1 MASTHGG
8 LRYKWHSKPCHKS
21 TRRLFFRFFA
31 HKFLAVAASKH
42 AWQPWLVVKAASR
55 YKTPMPKL
63 PRQRA
68 DQLVFEQGLA
78 ESREQARRLIMA
90 GKIILEQTVPGA
102 PPQVV
107 PKPGHPF
114 AADTVF
120 ALLEPER
127 YVSRG
132 AYKLLTILEH
142 FKLDVTGFVCL
153 DAGAS
158 TGGFTD
164 CLLQRGANRVY
175 AVDVGKNQLHERLRA
190 DERVVNL
197 EGVNLRHADQ
207 SLIPEMVD
215 MVVADVSF
223 ISLTLVLPSCMPWL
237 KPGGMLATLIKPQF
251 ELGPGETVKG
261 VVRDEAARQ
270 RAVDKILL
278 FTQANLALECKG
290 VLPAAIKGPKGN
302 QEYMALFVR
311 QS

>member
-1 MASTHGG
+1 
-8 LRYKWHSKPCHKS
+8 
-21 TRRLFFRFFA
+21 
-31 HKFLAVAASKH
+31 
-42 AWQPWLVVKAASR
+42 
-55 YKTPMPKL
+55 MPKS

-90 GKIILEQTVPGA
+90 GKIALAQTVPGA
-102 PPQVV
+102 PPQLV

-114 AADTVF
+114 PADTPF
-120 ALLEPER
+120 MLLEPER

-142 FKLDVTGFVCL
+142 FRLEVSGFVCL

-164 CLLQRGANRVY
+164 CLLQRGASRVY

-190 DERVVNL
+190 DARVVNL
-197 EGVNLRHADQ
+197 EGVNLRHAALE
-207 SLIPEMVD
+207 LIPEMVD
-215 MVVADVSF
+215 LVVADVSF

-237 KPGGMLATLIKPQF
+237 KPGGLVATLIKPQF
-251 ELGPGETVKG
+251 ELGPGETDKG

-270 RAVDKILL
+270 RAVQKTLL
-278 FTQANLALECKG
+278 FAEANLSLACRG

-302 QEYMALFVR
+302 QEYMALFER
-311 QS
+311 QGHATETPADLPAAGIPNA

>member
-1 MASTHGG
+1 M
-8 LRYKWHSKPCHKS
+8 P
-21 TRRLFFRFFA
+21 
-31 HKFLAVAASKH
+31 LAM
-42 AWQPWLVVKAASR
+42 PWLVVKAASS

-102 PPQVV
+102 PPQVI

-142 FKLDVTGFVCL
+142 FKLDVTDFVCL

-164 CLLQRGANRVY
+164 CLLQRGASRVY

-207 SLIPEMVD
+207 SLIPEKVD

-237 KPGGMLATLIKPQF
+237 KPGGILATLIKPQF

-278 FTQANLALECKG
+278 FTQANLDLECKG